1 MKTKISKESLKIFD
15 LKKFLLIIIVYYLY
29 LLCQKM
35 SINSRGFDERLY
47 EQRKNEAAE
56 NLEYLHNS
64 REDEKEQP
72 ISDEEFKR
80 LAEENMKNEWNSL
93 EWWKFIKRTK
103 MYVWREKLLE
113 KEIERLKN
121 EAHDEDTQ
129 RANYLK
135 KQLNE
140 WDDDII
146 VNSDRTPV
154 K

>member
-1 MKTKISKESLKIFD
+1 MTDDNLDLTSLKKSIISFEKSLKIF
-15 LKKFLLIIIVYYLY
+15 
-29 LLCQKM
+29 
-35 SINSRGFDERLY
+35 ERMHI
-47 EQRKNEAAE
+47 
-56 NLEYLHNS
+56 NLE
-64 REDEKEQP
+64 KEELRVLEAGVIQHF
-72 ISDEEFKR
+72 EFCYE
-80 LAEENMKNEWNSL
+80 LC
-93 EWWKFIKRTK
+93 WKFIKRTK

>member
-1 MKTKISKESLKIFD
+1 
-15 LKKFLLIIIVYYLY
+15 
-29 LLCQKM
+29 M

-103 MYVWREKLLE
+103 MYV
-113 KEIERLKN
+113 
-121 EAHDEDTQ
+121 
-129 RANYLK
+129 
-135 KQLNE
+135 
-140 WDDDII
+140 
-146 VNSDRTPV
+146 
-154 K
+154 